1 MIFDSTNLMACS
13 DFSVWNILCSFSSFV
28 YHFVN
33 FFNQPLTAL
42 RMEYIVELTKM
53 LCYAILFKQIHH
65 ILSSHILCLGYCSM
79 QNDTNMA
86 LSCSSLFIVVLLSV
100 ALPHISPLKLPLCDL
115 TSYFYC
121 ILPYKNN
128 NLLR

>member
-65 ILSSHILCLGYCSM
+65 ILSSHILCLGILLYAERYKHGSGLLFLVHCCSPFCGSA
-79 QNDTNMA
+79 TF
-86 LSCSSLFIVVLLSV
+86 SSKTVFMRFNFILL
-100 ALPHISPLKLPLCDL
+100 LHFTLQK
-115 TSYFYC
+115 
-121 ILPYKNN
+121 
-128 NLLR
+128 

>member
-1 MIFDSTNLMACS
+1 MACS

-65 ILSSHILCLGYCSM
+65 ILSAIFFALAYSSM

-86 LSCSSLFIVVLLSV
+86 LCCCPLFIVVLLSV
-100 ALPHISPLKLPLCDL
+100 ALPLSPLKLPLCDL
-115 TSYFYC
+115 TSYYYC